1 MARGF
6 LPLLGLMICVAYG
19 GGAVTVAQEEPE
31 ARGSSSIEALCKNT
45 IDDQYCLNLL
55 KPLVIPTTNFS
66 SIKWN
71 RAVLSK
77 AMSKARTAREFMT
90 RLAGVPNLDFKHH
103 SALKDCLDDLDK
115 SVENLQQA
123 AREYVQVYN
132 YYGTQDFDLHKF
144 YVKSLMDTAALDQ
157 GHCQASLDLYKVD
170 IMVEALQHAEHAYKA
185 NKIAEKIVLVI

>member
-6 LPLLGLMICVAYG
+6 LRLLCLLICAAYG
-19 GGAVTVAQEEPE
+19 NVAVAVSQEKPE
-31 ARGSSSIEALCKNT
+31 AGGSSIDALCKNT
-45 IDDQYCLNLL
+45 VDDQYCLDLL
-55 KPLVIPTTNFS
+55 KPLVIPSTNFS

-77 AMSKARTAREFMT
+77 AMSKARTARVFMT

-103 SALKDCLDDLDK
+103 SALKDCLDDLDR
-115 SVENLQQA
+115 SVENVQQA

-132 YYGTQDFDLHKF
+132 YYGTQDFNLHKS

-157 GHCQASLDLYKVD
+157 GHCCASLDLYKID
-170 IMVEALQHAEHAYKA
+170 IMVEARQHAEQAYKA
-185 NKIAEKIVLVI
+185 NKIAEKIVLII